1 MELRAS
7 LGEVEAN
14 SFSAI
19 LGNVTADV
27 LEPLYQGNPS
37 QNGLQTDM
45 ANVAK
50 AGGDSPF
57 PAFSC
62 GLGGMGENIK
72 GVYRHERRWY
82 QSLRATLIEMEVG
95 HCQ

>member
-1 MELRAS
+1 MELRVS
-7 LGEVEAN
+7 LEEVGVN
-14 SFSAI
+14 SFSII

-27 LEPLYQGNPS
+27 LEPLYQRNSS
-37 QNGLQTDM
+37 QDGTQTDV

-62 GLGGMGENIK
+62 WLGDMGED
-72 GVYRHERRWY
+72 RER
-82 QSLRATLIEMEVG
+82 V
-95 HCQ
+95 

>member
-14 SFSAI
+14 SFSVI

-37 QNGLQTDM
+37 QNGLQTDV

-50 AGGDSPF
+50 AGGGIPLSLLF
-57 PAFSC
+57 P
-62 GLGGMGENIK
+62 
-72 GVYRHERRWY
+72 
-82 QSLRATLIEMEVG
+82 VG
-95 HCQ
+95 WGAWGRI

>member
-14 SFSAI
+14 SFSVI

-57 PAFSC
+57 PALSC
-62 GLGGMGENIK
+62 WLGGTGEGEKRVK
-72 GVYRHERRWY
+72 GHSRRWY
-82 QSLRATLIEMEVG
+82 
-95 HCQ
+95 

>member
-1 MELRAS
+1 MELRVS
-7 LGEVEAN
+7 LEEVGVN
-14 SFSAI
+14 SFSII

-27 LEPLYQGNPS
+27 LEPPLHGNHVQDGIQS
-37 QNGLQTDM
+37 DV

-62 GLGGMGENIK
+62 WLGAMGK
-72 GVYRHERRWY
+72 DQRRVYGHKRRWD
-82 QSLRATLIEMEVG
+82 
-95 HCQ
+95 

>member
-14 SFSAI
+14 SFSVI

-37 QNGLQTDM
+37 QNGLQTDV

-62 GLGGMGENIK
+62 WLGGMGEVGK
-72 GVYRHERRWY
+72 GV
-82 QSLRATLIEMEVG
+82 
-95 HCQ
+95 

>member
-14 SFSAI
+14 SFSVI
-19 LGNVTADV
+19 LGNVTTDV

-37 QNGLQTDM
+37 QNGLQTDV

-62 GLGGMGENIK
+62 WLGDMGED
-72 GVYRHERRWY
+72 RER
-82 QSLRATLIEMEVG
+82 V
-95 HCQ
+95 

>member
-14 SFSAI
+14 SFSVI

-37 QNGLQTDM
+37 QNGLQTDV

-62 GLGGMGENIK
+62 WLGGIGED
-72 GVYRHERRWY
+72 RER
-82 QSLRATLIEMEVG
+82 V
-95 HCQ
+95 

>member
-7 LGEVEAN
+7 LGEVGVN
-14 SFSAI
+14 SLSVI

-37 QNGLQTDM
+37 QDGLQTDV

-50 AGGDSPF
+50 ARGDCPF
-57 PAFSC
+57 PALSC
-62 GLGGMGENIK
+62 WLGSMKKDEK
-72 GVYRHERRWY
+72 RV
-82 QSLRATLIEMEVG
+82 
-95 HCQ
+95 